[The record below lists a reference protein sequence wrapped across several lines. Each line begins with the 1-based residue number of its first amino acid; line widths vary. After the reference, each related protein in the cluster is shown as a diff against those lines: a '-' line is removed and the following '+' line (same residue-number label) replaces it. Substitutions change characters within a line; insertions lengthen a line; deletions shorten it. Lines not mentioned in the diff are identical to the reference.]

1 MPFAIGELDGNNNIG
16 TEYKRQE
23 QKILDFQQNM
33 SGNMGPNMTPPNVMN
48 NMSSGSAGNAA
59 CGCVNKDLSNVIIY
73 LPTSFSSNLYA
84 NNTIF
89 FSPNAN

>member
-33 SGNMGPNMTPPNVMN
+33 SGNMQLEGVET
-48 NMSSGSAGNAA
+48 
-59 CGCVNKDLSNVIIY
+59 
-73 LPTSFSSNLYA
+73 
-84 NNTIF
+84 TICILGVVLTQEMRKAVF
-89 FSPNAN
+89 